1 MLYTYYFPDH
11 YLILVHEQISQFQWH
26 EYFKYRLDHGIPSS
40 DSKDEEEK
48 EIIEETK
55 QEVELGP
62 NIKKLK
68 TNDDI
73 RTLLNDHPVFVYTQ
87 QLMELASTT
96 APTICSVKG
105 CGEVFQIF
113 FCYLSTLGQY

>member
-1 MLYTYYFPDH
+1 M
-11 YLILVHEQISQFQWH
+11 
-26 EYFKYRLDHGIPSS
+26 DHGIPSS

-105 CGEVFQIF
+105 CGGVVQISKQRVFLLFIYIGSVLITKF
-113 FCYLSTLGQY
+113 ILCFEIE